1 MADFMERSWW
11 LIIPAAVVAVG
22 VALLVGV
29 ALVWVIPW
37 YGLMSGFLI
46 IGLIAIWLAVI
57 YDLVR
62 RADMAQWTKVI
73 WAIFVV
79 LIPIFGVLAYYLTRP
94 SAAKIRYH
102 GDQLV

>member
-1 MADFMERSWW
+1 MPRSWW
-11 LIIPAAVVAVG
+11 LAIPAAIVVGGIV
-22 VALLVGV
+22 LLVSI
-29 ALVWVIPW
+29 ALVWVLPW
-37 YGLMSGFLI
+37 WGLLSGFFI
-46 IGLIAIWLAVI
+46 IGLFAIWLAVF

>member
-1 MADFMERSWW
+1 MPRSWW
-11 LIIPAAVVAVG
+11 LAIPAAIVFGGIV
-22 VALLVGV
+22 LLVSI
-29 ALVWVIPW
+29 ALVWVLPW
-37 YGLMSGFLI
+37 WGFVSGFFI
-46 IGLIAIWLAVI
+46 IGLIAVWLAVV